1 MLSSHLLLGPLN
13 DSLEM
18 EFSTK
23 ILRTFVPPF
32 LLHVQSVLSFLILMC
47 QQSLAI
53 RLCHK
58 ISRYII
64 FIIYYWLHSFRWK
77 LVLYSGQKKKQTN
90 FISTK
95 TSNVRVYSW
104 IISLLHTIQYTTL
117 AHVSTDEVR
126 KRCGCLFTVYHN
138 FSQQALR
145 I

>member
-1 MLSSHLLLGPLN
+1 VPTILGDSSVPQNFSLHNIYNLLLTSFFQMEIG
-13 DSLEM
+13 SL
-18 EFSTK
+18 FG
-23 ILRTFVPPF
+23 
-32 LLHVQSVLSFLILMC
+32 
-47 QQSLAI
+47 A
-53 RLCHK
+53 
-58 ISRYII
+58 
-64 FIIYYWLHSFRWK
+64 
-77 LVLYSGQKKKQTN
+77 KKKQTN